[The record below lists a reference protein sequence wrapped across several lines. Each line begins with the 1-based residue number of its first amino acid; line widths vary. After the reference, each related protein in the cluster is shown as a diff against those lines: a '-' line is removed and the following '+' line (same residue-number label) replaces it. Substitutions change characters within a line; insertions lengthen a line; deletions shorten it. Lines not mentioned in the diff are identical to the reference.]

1 MKKFSKPTTGAFVL
15 SPAKAKMFL
24 ESKKKTSDDVLAR
37 FERLHTEKIKARDGK
52 R

>member
-15 SPAKAKMFL
+15 SPAKATAFF
-24 ESKKKTSDDVLAR
+24 ENKKKTSADVMAR
-37 FERLHTEKIKARDGK
+37 FERLHTEKVKARGGK